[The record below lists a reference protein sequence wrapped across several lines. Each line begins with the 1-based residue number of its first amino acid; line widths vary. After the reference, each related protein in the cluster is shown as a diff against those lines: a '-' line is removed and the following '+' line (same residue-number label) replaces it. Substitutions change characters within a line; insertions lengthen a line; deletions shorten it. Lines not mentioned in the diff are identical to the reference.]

1 MEMEKRLY
9 VPADDIEVQDI
20 ESGESLRVR
29 GACRKKENDTS
40 QKRSSAEKLQRDDWI
55 ERKRNTLMIVASL
68 IATMAFQA
76 GLNPPSGVWQEDLQ
90 GYEANHTA
98 GSSVMADK
106 FPNGYRR
113 YLIAN
118 TIGFMASLS
127 VIILLISGLPLRK
140 KGLMWILMFI
150 MWIAVSATAYTYGI
164 SISVFTPESQEEP
177 LANVVGISVFIW
189 IGLMA
194 LLFLIHTI
202 RLMAKAVRKLRQSA
216 VNKS

>member
-90 GYEANHTA
+90 GIYN
-98 GSSVMADK
+98 SSNNDFFFLTK
-106 FPNGYRR
+106 
-113 YLIAN
+113 LIQH
-118 TIGFMASLS
+118 FHESL
-127 VIILLISGLPLRK
+127 
-140 KGLMWILMFI
+140 
-150 MWIAVSATAYTYGI
+150 
-164 SISVFTPESQEEP
+164 
-177 LANVVGISVFIW
+177 
-189 IGLMA
+189 
-194 LLFLIHTI
+194 
-202 RLMAKAVRKLRQSA
+202 
-216 VNKS
+216 

>member
-1 MEMEKRLY
+1 
-9 VPADDIEVQDI
+9 
-20 ESGESLRVR
+20 
-29 GACRKKENDTS
+29 
-40 QKRSSAEKLQRDDWI
+40 
-55 ERKRNTLMIVASL
+55 
-68 IATMAFQA
+68 
-76 GLNPPSGVWQEDLQ
+76 
-90 GYEANHTA
+90 
-98 GSSVMADK
+98 MADK
-106 FPNGYRR
+106 YPIGYQR

-150 MWIAVSATAYTYGI
+150 MWIAVSATAYTYGM

-177 LANVVGISVFIW
+177 LANVLGISVFIW